1 MFTWSP
7 VTTMCV
13 SSPSHSRFPF
23 SSIFY
28 RTRSRSRRLV
38 HEISFNND
46 SKSHR
51 LLPSVDRR
59 PKGNGFTSYLGR
71 RRRQPPHPIPL
82 TPVHLRP
89 SRISTLATGES
100 RHASM
105 HARSARKTSVV
116 ADSGHVTG
124 SPDAQSREL
133 WDTALQTKNRF

>member
-51 LLPSVDRR
+51 LLPYVDRR

-71 RRRQPPHPIPL
+71 RRRQPLLVPFPSPHATSGLPGLEPWQLENLVMPRCTPDPL
-82 TPVHLRP
+82 EKRL
-89 SRISTLATGES
+89 SSLIA
-100 RHASM
+100 
-105 HARSARKTSVV
+105 
-116 ADSGHVTG
+116 VT
-124 SPDAQSREL
+124 
-133 WDTALQTKNRF
+133 